1 MSSAAEP
8 IAIVGVGRL
17 GLCAALCFARAGYDV
32 LGCDVNA
39 TYVDA
44 LNARSFASSEPGVS
58 DALKASSV
66 RFCTSLNESLAHSSM
81 VWIFVD
87 TPAGAAG
94 GQSYDHSKLSRVLQL
109 IAASDVVRNR
119 SAVTHLMV
127 GCTVMPGYLGGVA
140 RYLLRDALA
149 ANAVSLNYN
158 PEFIAQGD
166 IMRGFVHP
174 DMVLIGEASPAAG
187 DAIAAV
193 YARVCTSSPRV
204 CRMSPESAE
213 LTKLSLN
220 CFITMKIAYANAIAD
235 IAASTP
241 GADADA
247 ILAAVGAD
255 SRVGQKCL
263 KPGYGFGGP
272 CFPRDNEAL
281 GHYAASIGREPL
293 LPRATDAAN
302 AAHRA
307 FQVEQLLRA
316 HPDPAHRFHFDS
328 VTYKDNCPVPIIEH
342 SQKLLV
348 AAALARAGRLV
359 TVRDRIDVIECVQR
373 EYGGL
378 FTYETNE
385 EEDERQS

>member
-1 MSSAAEP
+1 MMSGGGA
-8 IAIVGVGRL
+8 IAVVGVGRL
-17 GLCAALCFARAGYDV
+17 GLCAALCFAHAGFDV

-39 TYVDA
+39 AYVDA
-44 LNARSFASSEPGVS
+44 LNARTFVSAEPGVS
-58 DALKASSV
+58 SALQRATAHQL
-66 RFCTSLNESLAHSSM
+66 RFTTHLNEALAHAAL

-87 TPAGAAG
+87 TPAGSA

-109 IAASDVVRNR
+109 VAASDALVKPL
-119 SAVTHLMV
+119 THLMV
-127 GCTVMPGYLGGVA
+127 GCTVMPGYLAGVA
-140 RYLLRDALA
+140 RYLLRDAVA
-149 ANAVSLNYN
+149 AGRLTLNYN

-166 IMRGFVHP
+166 IMRGFVQP

-193 YARVCTSSPRV
+193 YARLCTSAPRV

-235 IAASTP
+235 IAVATP

-247 ILAAVGAD
+247 VLAAVGAD
-255 SRVGQKCL
+255 SRVGAKCL
-263 KPGYGFGGP
+263 KPGFGFGGP

-281 GHYAASIGREPL
+281 GHYAASIGRDPL
-293 LPRATDAAN
+293 LMRATDAAN
-302 AAHRA
+302 NAHRA
-307 FQVEQLLRA
+307 FQVEQLLRQ
-316 HPDPAHRFHFDS
+316 HPDPAHRFRFDS

-359 TVRDRIDVIECVQR
+359 TVCDRVDVIECVQR

-378 FTYETNE
+378 FTYEIT
-385 EEDERQS
+385 Q